1 MHMLWIKKLPALYHC
16 DGIKLVKTHGI
27 IWSFLHK
34 FLQCDFFW
42 YFVGNGTSNASQ
54 LSRNKIQEE
63 GGAGGTCN
71 CIIILLFFFTT
82 KLSNEI
88 VEHFYLIKQI

>member
-1 MHMLWIKKLPALYHC
+1 MLLIKKIARSVSALYHC

-27 IWSFLHK
+27 IWIFYIIFYSVF
-34 FLQCDFFW
+34 FFW

-63 GGAGGTCN
+63 GGTGGTCN
-71 CIIILLFFFTT
+71 CIII
-82 KLSNEI
+82 
-88 VEHFYLIKQI
+88 

>member
-1 MHMLWIKKLPALYHC
+1 MVSNWSKHMALFGVSY
-16 DGIKLVKTHGI
+16 INFYSVI
-27 IWSFLHK
+27 
-34 FLQCDFFW
+34 FFG